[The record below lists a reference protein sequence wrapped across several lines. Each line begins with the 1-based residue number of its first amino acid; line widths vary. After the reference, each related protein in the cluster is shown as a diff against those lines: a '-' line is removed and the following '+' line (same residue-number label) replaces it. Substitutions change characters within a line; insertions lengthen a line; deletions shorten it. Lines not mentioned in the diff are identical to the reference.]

1 MSKYV
6 KNLVQDELQKKIT
19 DEGIRDFLVVSTK
32 GVSGIDNN
40 LMRGEMKSRNVKLMV
55 VKNALFKR
63 ALLGLKMDE
72 ATALFKGPC
81 ALAYGGDSVVDV
93 AKELM
98 VWCKKLPVIEIK
110 GAFLDG
116 AILDAAAAKGLSK
129 MPTRAEL
136 QGQVVSLFQSPGRNL
151 AGILAG
157 PAGVIAGCIKEIYEK
172 GEKAAA

>member
-6 KNLVQDELQKKIT
+6 KSLLQDELQKKIT
-19 DEGIRDFLVVSTK
+19 SEGIRDFLVVSTK
-32 GVSGIDNN
+32 GVGGIDNN
-40 LMRGEMKSRNVKLMV
+40 LMRGEMKKRNVKLMV
-55 VKNALFKR
+55 VKNSLIKR
-63 ALLGLKMDE
+63 ALQNLKLE
-72 ATALFKGPC
+72 QAAALFSGQC

-93 AKELM
+93 AKEM
-98 VWCKKLPVIEIK
+98 TEWRKKLPVIEIK

-151 AGILAG
+151 AGVLAG
-157 PAGVIAGCIKEIYEK
+157 PAGVIAGCIKTIYEK